1 MSNQSMM
8 YAKLNG
14 AQRAFIQS
22 NAQYAKDQVIH
33 GRVIKRG
40 DAKNAKAVALQTSK
54 ALERDADRARDR
66 ANRDGQMLA
75 LAAFTADELSK
86 LATKL
91 PSGKARGCNEL
102 QRKRAGAV
110 SASLWG

>member
-1 MSNQSMM
+1 MM

-14 AQRAFIQS
+14 AQRAFIRS
-22 NAQYAKDQVIH
+22 NAQYQKDVVSH

-54 ALERDADRARDR
+54 ALERDADRSRDR
-66 ANRDGQMLA
+66 ANREASMAA
-75 LAAFTADELSK
+75 LSAFTSEEISK

-91 PSGKARGCNEL
+91 PAGKARGCNEL